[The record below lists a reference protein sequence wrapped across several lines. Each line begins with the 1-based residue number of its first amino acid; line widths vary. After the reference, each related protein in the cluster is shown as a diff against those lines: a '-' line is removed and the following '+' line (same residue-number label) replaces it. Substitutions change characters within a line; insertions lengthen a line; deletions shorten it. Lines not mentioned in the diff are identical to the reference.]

1 MLTALR
7 TLKIGDFGLSKT
19 LSVRNK
25 LPQEMSQAFNMTGE
39 TGSYRYMAP
48 EVFRHEFYGPAVD
61 VYAASMIY
69 YQLFSFQQPFSGRNP
84 VDACRAAAL
93 ENMRPPMREGYMPP
107 ELSALVTRMWDP
119 VVKKRPSFIEIIDIL
134 VPIVEKLQKQPDASA
149 TPGCCTIS

>member
-69 YQLFSFQQPFSGRNP
+69 YQLFSFQQPFAGRNP
-84 VDACRAAAL
+84 VDACRAASL
-93 ENMRPPMREGYMPP
+93 ENLRPPIREGYMPP
-107 ELSALVTRMWDP
+107 ELAALVARMWDP
-119 VVKKRPSFIEIIDIL
+119 IVKRRPSFIEIIDIL
-134 VPIVEKLQKQPDASA
+134 SPIVEKYATQPEVAGPS
-149 TPGCCTIS
+149 CCVVS